1 MYSIPWYSDIGK
13 KLPLHKQTQAKGL
26 FGVLTTNSHQEWVVW
41 GEQMGFR
48 VSFGS
53 GWPQLLCWKL
63 NRFQGGYSKNSESC
77 PSDGPEHWHCVPI
90 QPRPRFLPLARIQVS
105 FSLTHLHQKKRCY
118 ESLL

>member
-1 MYSIPWYSDIGK
+1 MYSIPWYPDTGK
-13 KLPLHKQTQAKGL
+13 KLSLHEQTKRGCL
-26 FGVLTTNSHQEWVVW
+26 VLSLQIPTHWDWVVW
-41 GEQMGFR
+41 GKQMGFR

-63 NRFQGGYSKNSESC
+63 NCFQGGYSKNRESC
-77 PSDGPEHWHCVPI
+77 PSDGPKRWHFVLI
-90 QPRPRFLPLARIQVS
+90 QPRPRFPPLACIQVS